1 MGSLNLGWVIPDAKG
16 TGINVE
22 QLDKAVRLL
31 SLAQEHGLV
40 LARNGDKL
48 KMSQAVKHDDP
59 DLDII
64 FRTLAA
70 RKQDVLAIME
80 DAQAIRQWLHKTQT
94 QLVNLHTKLNDVMDQ
109 WVNVEQMYITLHPDS
124 KGCVCAPDLCRDDA
138 VVRCDYCAR
147 KEHNDS
153 AIKGDQGSL
162 TDF

>member
-1 MGSLNLGWVIPDAKG
+1 MEGLDM
-16 TGINVE
+16 E

-48 KMSQAVKHDDP
+48 KMSQAVKHEDP
-59 DLDII
+59 NLEII

-70 RKQDVLAIME
+70 NKQDVMTVME
-80 DAQAIRQWLHKTQT
+80 DAQAMRQWLYKTQV
-94 QLVNLHTKLNDVMDQ
+94 QLADLHNKLNDVMDE
-109 WVNVEQMYITLHPDS
+109 WINIEQMYINLYPDS
-124 KGCVCAPDLCRDDA
+124 RGCVCAPELCGDDA

-147 KEHNDS
+147 KEHDDN
-153 AIKGDQGSL
+153 ATKGEQSSL